1 MRRIVENIR
10 FGLFLVVLICVLA
23 AALFWALSIG
33 TVHLSLSQIYG
44 AIVQQLESGRTIEA
58 PGQGPV
64 HDIVWLLRLP
74 RLVLAAL
81 MGAGLSV
88 CGVVM
93 QAIVKNPLADPYI
106 LGISSGASLGATAA
120 ILLGVGAFLGPNFV
134 GIAAFI
140 GAMAISL
147 AVLFISNL
155 GGRSSSVK
163 LLLAGM
169 ALSAVCS
176 AFSSFIVYFAND
188 KDGIQTI
195 TYWLMGSFTSASYQ
209 KILIGCPLIVAG
221 IIIIYLLRW
230 RLNILSLSDD
240 EARASGI
247 NIKQTRML
255 FIVASTLVT
264 ASAVSMCGQV
274 GWIGLLI
281 PHASRMLVGSNNR
294 YVVPLSLSLGA
305 SFMILIDTLSRS
317 ISIIELPLSILT
329 AIIGAPAFISLL
341 NKTRSNLQ

>member
-81 MGAGLSV
+81 VGAGLSV

-120 ILLGVGAFLGPNFV
+120 ILLGVGAFLTELRRHCRFHRCHGHIPGGALYFQSRRPV
-134 GIAAFI
+134 FI
-140 GAMAISL
+140 GEAPSGGHGPFGG
-147 AVLFISNL
+147 VLCLFQL
-155 GGRSSSVK
+155 HCVLCQRQGRYPDHY
-163 LLLAGM
+163 LLAH
-169 ALSAVCS
+169 
-176 AFSSFIVYFAND
+176 
-188 KDGIQTI
+188 
-195 TYWLMGSFTSASYQ
+195 
-209 KILIGCPLIVAG
+209 
-221 IIIIYLLRW
+221 
-230 RLNILSLSDD
+230 
-240 EARASGI
+240 
-247 NIKQTRML
+247 
-255 FIVASTLVT
+255 
-264 ASAVSMCGQV
+264 GQPGGGEV
-274 GWIGLLI
+274 
-281 PHASRMLVGSNNR
+281 
-294 YVVPLSLSLGA
+294 
-305 SFMILIDTLSRS
+305 
-317 ISIIELPLSILT
+317 E
-329 AIIGAPAFISLL
+329 
-341 NKTRSNLQ
+341 